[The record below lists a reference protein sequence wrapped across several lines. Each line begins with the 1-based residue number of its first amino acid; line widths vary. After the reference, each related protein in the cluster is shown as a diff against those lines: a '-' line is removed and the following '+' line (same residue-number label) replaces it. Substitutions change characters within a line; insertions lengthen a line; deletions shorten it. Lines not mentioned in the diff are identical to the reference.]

1 MTTKSEFVQW
11 RDMPLTQELFSN
23 LQDLANQAATEI
35 LGGDTYNGD
44 RVLFLKGYIQC
55 ISQVVGFKPETL
67 QDED

>member
-11 RDMPLTQELFSN
+11 RDMPMTQELFKN
-23 LQDLANQAATEI
+23 LQDLANQAAAEI
-35 LGGDTYNGD
+35 LGGDTYNAD

-55 ISQVVGFKPETL
+55 ISQVVGFRPETV